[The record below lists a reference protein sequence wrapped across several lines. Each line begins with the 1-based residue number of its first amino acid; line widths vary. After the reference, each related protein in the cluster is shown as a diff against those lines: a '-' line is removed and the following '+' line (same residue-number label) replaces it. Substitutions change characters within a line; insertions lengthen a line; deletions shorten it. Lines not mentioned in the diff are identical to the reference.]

1 MGISVDDDDQEKREF
16 LPGTEK
22 SFFTLCIWIRFF
34 LHEPQKQN
42 QNKQEQDFHVELVL
56 MINTL
61 LNLSSKGVS
70 RSLSGAL
77 VIV

>member
-1 MGISVDDDDQEKREF
+1 MGISIDDDDQEKREF
-16 LPGTEK
+16 LPETEK

-34 LHEPQKQN
+34 CASPKKQN
-42 QNKQEQDFHVELVL
+42 KNKQEQDFYVEPVL